1 MKFEFH
7 KYQGTGNDFVL
18 IDDRAQR
25 FDPEDQDLIAA
36 ICDRRFGV
44 GADGLILLRDHPDL
58 DFEMVY
64 FNSDG
69 APSSMCGN
77 GGRCIVRFAASLG
90 LVGEEV
96 VFMAVDGPHSARV
109 TDGVIA
115 LQMGNVAT
123 VKTEETHAFLDT
135 GSPHHVQWV
144 DDVAEHAV
152 VAEGRRI
159 RNQVYGKPGANVNFV
174 EVLDAT
180 RVKVRTYERGVE
192 DETLSCG
199 TGVTAVAIAMHATGK
214 TQKSSVEIVTP
225 GGELVVDFR
234 HVENGY
240 TDVWL
245 TGPAQSVFKGK
256 WL

>member
-18 IDDRAQR
+18 IDDRAHR
-25 FDPEDQDLIAA
+25 FDTEDQDLIAA

-96 VFMAVDGPHSARV
+96 AFMAVDGPHNARV
-109 TDGVIA
+109 TDEVIT
-115 LQMGNVAT
+115 LQMGDVTT
-123 VKTEETHAFLDT
+123 VKKVDTQVFLDT

-144 DDVAEHAV
+144 DDVAKYAV
-152 VAEGRRI
+152 VKEGRRI

-180 RVKVRTYERGVE
+180 KVKVRTYERGVE

-214 TQKSSVEIVTP
+214 TQESSVAIVTP
-225 GGELVVDFR
+225 GGELKVDFR
-234 HVENGY
+234 HTENGY

-245 TGPAQSVFKGK
+245 TGPAQSVFKGQ
-256 WL
+256 WP

>member
-25 FDPEDQDLIAA
+25 FDTEDQDLIAA

-58 DFEMVY
+58 DFEMIY

-96 VFMAVDGPHSARV
+96 AFMAVDGPHNARV
-109 TDGVIA
+109 TDRVIA
-115 LQMGNVAT
+115 LQMGDVTT
-123 VKTEETHAFLDT
+123 VKKENSHVFLDT

-144 DDVAEHAV
+144 DDVAQYAV
-152 VAEGRRI
+152 VTEGRRI
-159 RNQVYGKPGANVNFV
+159 RNQVYGKPGANVNYV

-214 TQKSSVEIVTP
+214 TQESSVEIITP
-225 GGELVVDFR
+225 GGELKVDFR
-234 HVENGY
+234 HTENGY

-245 TGPAQSVFKGK
+245 TGPAQSVFKGQ
-256 WL
+256 WP